1 MRTMS
6 LKQKLISV
14 GIAANPRL
22 VNLAVGFVIATIVTF
37 VLGVAS
43 GEHMAYAKIE
53 PQESFQ
59 N

>member
-1 MRTMS
+1 MS